1 MENSDAIV
9 KIKELIGN
17 LSDEGIDKLVSEI
30 ADNEEI
36 LSRLLDYLVDK
47 NNEAGQESN
56 GGTGYINFLRKVKE

>member
-1 MENSDAIV
+1 MENSEAIA

-17 LSDEGIDKLVSEI
+17 LSEEGIDKLVSEI

-36 LSRLLDYLVDK
+36 LSRLLSYLVDK

-56 GGTGYINFLRKVKE
+56 GDTGYINFLRRVKE